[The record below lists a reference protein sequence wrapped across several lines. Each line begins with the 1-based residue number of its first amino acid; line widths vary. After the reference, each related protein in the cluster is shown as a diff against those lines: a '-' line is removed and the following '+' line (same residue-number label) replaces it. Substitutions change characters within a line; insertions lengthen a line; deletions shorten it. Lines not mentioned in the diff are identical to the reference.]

1 MPVTIRRGGP
11 IAESH
16 RLPLPEIHKGR
27 QSGGVKCRLIA
38 RTGLEVEMLAAR
50 QQPHHH
56 PVQIKSVPAEHR
68 PRPHRAKGNGGFR
81 EAGEEG
87 CILRGHRHRAARALL
102 FDRRM
107 LPQAMP
113 LVAVTDLA
121 AVIPARR
128 RLLGLDIGT
137 KTIGLALS
145 DGLGLSATPL
155 ETLKRGKF
163 TADAEYLLKLIK
175 DRQVGGLVAGLPRN
189 MDGSEGASAQRIRDT
204 MSELDR
210 KLALP
215 YTLWDERLSTVAV
228 TRTLLEADVS
238 RAKRAESVD
247 KLAAAY
253 ILQGALDRLRA
264 AAV

>member
-1 MPVTIRRGGP
+1 
-11 IAESH
+11 
-16 RLPLPEIHKGR
+16 
-27 QSGGVKCRLIA
+27 
-38 RTGLEVEMLAAR
+38 
-50 QQPHHH
+50 
-56 PVQIKSVPAEHR
+56 
-68 PRPHRAKGNGGFR
+68 
-81 EAGEEG
+81 
-87 CILRGHRHRAARALL
+87 
-102 FDRRM
+102 
-107 LPQAMP
+107 MP

-121 AVIPARR
+121 TVIPARR

-215 YTLWDERLSTVAV
+215 YALWDERLSTVAV